1 MTAILCEGLTKHYG
15 TVVGLQDLD
24 LAVPDG
30 AVFGFLGPN
39 GAGKTTTIKLLTGL
53 SRPTSGR
60 ASVAGYDV
68 TAGNTEMRARIGY
81 LAEEP
86 AFYGWM
92 TGEEFLTFVG
102 RLFGL
107 RGGDLARRVREVLEV
122 ADLGPAARRRIG
134 GYSRGM
140 RQRLGIAHALINQP
154 SVLLLD
160 EPCSALDPMGRKEVL
175 EVIEHLRGQTT
186 VFMSTHILADVERVC
201 DTVGIIDHGKIVA
214 QASIEA
220 LRERY
225 AGPVFVIEFEAAPEP
240 VSALAD
246 HLQRQPWVA
255 SAEASE
261 GRLRLYAR
269 DLAFARQTLPPL
281 VIASGMTLLR
291 YELTAP
297 SLEDVFVHLTS
308 SSGLASAPSE
318 MSDAA
323 EARQ

>member
-1 MTAILCEGLTKHYG
+1 
-15 TVVGLQDLD
+15 
-24 LAVPDG
+24 
-30 AVFGFLGPN
+30 
-39 GAGKTTTIKLLTGL
+39 
-53 SRPTSGR
+53 
-60 ASVAGYDV
+60 
-68 TAGNTEMRARIGY
+68 
-81 LAEEP
+81 
-86 AFYGWM
+86 
-92 TGEEFLTFVG
+92 
-102 RLFGL
+102 
-107 RGGDLARRVREVLEV
+107 
-122 ADLGPAARRRIG
+122 
-134 GYSRGM
+134 
-140 RQRLGIAHALINQP
+140 
-154 SVLLLD
+154 
-160 EPCSALDPMGRKEVL
+160 MGRKEVL

>member
-1 MTAILCEGLTKHYG
+1 MTAILCEDLTKHYG
-15 TVVGLQDLD
+15 TVVGLQSLD
-24 LAVPDG
+24 LSVPDG

-68 TAGNTEMRARIGY
+68 TAGNAEMRARIGY

-175 EVIEHLRGQTT
+175 
-186 VFMSTHILADVERVC
+186 
-201 DTVGIIDHGKIVA
+201 
-214 QASIEA
+214 
-220 LRERY
+220 
-225 AGPVFVIEFEAAPEP
+225 
-240 VSALAD
+240 
-246 HLQRQPWVA
+246 
-255 SAEASE
+255 
-261 GRLRLYAR
+261 
-269 DLAFARQTLPPL
+269 
-281 VIASGMTLLR
+281 
-291 YELTAP
+291 
-297 SLEDVFVHLTS
+297 
-308 SSGLASAPSE
+308 
-318 MSDAA
+318 
-323 EARQ
+323 

>member
-1 MTAILCEGLTKHYG
+1 MTAILCEDLTKHYG
-15 TVVGLQDLD
+15 TVVGLQSLD
-24 LAVPDG
+24 LSVPDG

-68 TAGNTEMRARIGY
+68 TAGNAEMRARIGY

-214 QASIEA
+214 QA
-220 LRERY
+220 
-225 AGPVFVIEFEAAPEP
+225 
-240 VSALAD
+240 
-246 HLQRQPWVA
+246 
-255 SAEASE
+255 
-261 GRLRLYAR
+261 
-269 DLAFARQTLPPL
+269 
-281 VIASGMTLLR
+281 
-291 YELTAP
+291 
-297 SLEDVFVHLTS
+297 
-308 SSGLASAPSE
+308 
-318 MSDAA
+318 
-323 EARQ
+323 